1 MPDSL
6 PVSLLIILLGLPF
19 IAFGL
24 LFGGGNRAT
33 TGWLA
38 VLTTAVGLGI
48 SLWALPA
55 SPHTQIWQT
64 NWIQLQNLTIPL
76 EFRLDALGK
85 LMLVLVHGIA
95 LLVQLY
101 SISYMGND
109 ARKGRYFAY
118 LQLFIGAM
126 LGIILAGNLLILYAF
141 WELVGLASLLLIGF
155 WYDRPAAAAAAKK
168 AFLINRI
175 GDAAFLLGILMT
187 YLHTGS
193 FSFGTAPLPTLAG
206 ICLFMGCVAKSAQF
220 PLLTWLPDA
229 MAGPTPVSALLHA
242 ATMVAA
248 GIFLLARIHPML
260 SPDVLLVVA
269 LIGTLTTLWGGFSA
283 LFQSDIKRVLAFS
296 TVSQLGLMVAAMGTG
311 NVSGA
316 LFHLLTHAFFKAGLF
331 LAAGNVIHAV
341 HTQNMHQM
349 GDLRKALPHTY
360 LTYLILAAALA
371 GIPLGSGFLSKEA
384 ILAGAFSWANNHSGV
399 AQLLPIA
406 LLLSSGLTAVYMA
419 RQIRLI
425 FFGKPADGNPA
436 ATRDGAGGPAA
447 PTDQSGQ
454 AVPARDGGLDGAR
467 QTVPAPHE
475 SGWLMR
481 GPVWLLALLSVGFWF
496 SLNPFAAHA
505 GWVSRFVGPLH
516 EGGPGWLAPV
526 SIGLVGMG
534 GWLGFRMPEP
544 AVNRQLAR
552 ASQQYGY
559 LDQLYQRVIIGPVL
573 WLASLT
579 NRTDQRVIDGLVD
592 GMGKGTVVVAHL
604 IGFFDRFGVDGL
616 VNGVGKLATGVGQ
629 ITRSVQGGRIQTYIA
644 TAFAIIVLLLLLTL

>member
-1 MPDSL
+1 M
-6 PVSLLIILLGLPF
+6 
-19 IAFGL
+19 
-24 LFGGGNRAT
+24 
-33 TGWLA
+33 
-38 VLTTAVGLGI
+38 
-48 SLWALPA
+48 
-55 SPHTQIWQT
+55 
-64 NWIQLQNLTIPL
+64 
-76 EFRLDALGK
+76 
-85 LMLVLVHGIA
+85 MLVLVHGIA

-168 AFLINRI
+168 AFLMNRI

-229 MAGPTPVSALLHA
+229 MEGPTPVSALLHA

-260 SPDVLLVVA
+260 SADALLVVA
-269 LIGTLTTLWGGFSA
+269 LTGTLTTLWSGVAA

-296 TVSQLGLMVAAMGTG
+296 TISQLGLMVAAMGTG

-341 HTQNMHQM
+341 HTQNMHEM
-349 GDLRKALPHTY
+349 GGLRKALPHTY

-371 GIPLGSGFLSKEA
+371 GVPLGSGFLSKET
-384 ILAGAFSWANNHSGV
+384 ILSGAFAWANNHGSA

-419 RQIRLI
+419 RQLRLI
-425 FFGKPADGNPA
+425 FFGQPTNGN
-436 ATRDGAGGPAA
+436 
-447 PTDQSGQ
+447 
-454 AVPARDGGLDGAR
+454 
-467 QTVPAPHE
+467 VPAPNADLNEAGQTVAAPHE
-475 SGWLMR
+475 PDWLMR
-481 GPVWLLALLSVGFWF
+481 GPVWLLTLLSVGFWF
-496 SLNPFAAHA
+496 SLNPFAAHG
-505 GWVSRFVGPLH
+505 GWVAQFVGPLH
-516 EGGPGWLAPV
+516 EGGPNWLAPASV
-526 SIGLVGMG
+526 ALVGLG
-534 GWLGFRMPEP
+534 GWLGFRLREP
-544 AVNRQLAR
+544 AATNPLAQAGR
-552 ASQQYGY
+552 HYGY
-559 LDQLYQRVIIGPVL
+559 LDQLYQRIIIGPVL

-579 NRTDQRVIDGLVD
+579 TRTDQRIIDGLVD
-592 GMGKGTVVVAHL
+592 GLGRGAVVIAHL
-604 IGFFDRFGVDGL
+604 IGFFDRFGIDGL
-616 VNGVGKLATGVGQ
+616 VNGAGKLAIGAGQ

-644 TAFAIIVLLLLLTL
+644 TAFTLIVLLLWWIL